1 MATTSKGRK
10 PLTEAEKTKH
20 IKKINEEVEKHK
32 KSIKKGDTFTSA
44 TEEQLREKLGRVNSP
59 MIVFQGWSGAA
70 PGGTVNY
77 GVGVYN
83 PDPVQRIWLFCH
95 VFVGSGN
102 VVSDTG
108 MFLLNVDPRFP
119 RLTQTPPTGFSLNP
133 GEAKTISFS
142 IKIPS
147 TIEPSGYIGNTALF
161 TVNWHD
167 IGTYLDRSVFVFQ
180 VT

>member
-1 MATTSKGRK
+1 MPTNKEKK
-10 PLTEAEKTKH
+10 PLTEEEKTKH
-20 IKKINEEVEKHK
+20 IKKIQEEVEKHK
-32 KSIKKGDTFTSA
+32 KSIKKGDTFTSP

-59 MIVFQGWSGAA
+59 MIISQGWGGAA
-70 PGGTVNY
+70 PGGTVSY
-77 GVGVYN
+77 SVGVYN
-83 PDPVQRIWLFCH
+83 PDPTTKIWLFCH

-102 VVSDTG
+102 CVSDTG

-119 RLTQTPPTGFSLNP
+119 RLTQIPPTGFSLNP
-133 GEAKTISFS
+133 GQTQVIGFS

-167 IGTYLDRSVFVFQ
+167 IGTYLDRAVFVFQ
-180 VT
+180 IT